1 LFSEQFAFEK
11 SALVNFVG
19 GGGKTAL
26 IHRLLLECSPPR
38 PAIYTTTTRIHPPHP
53 CDGFAILTSDD
64 TTYLK
69 MIAESIACQSFERV
83 WRLVITGSILS
94 PGLLRGVPPDFA
106 SRLDR
111 GLFSII
117 LNEAD
122 GARSMSIKVPHEAE
136 PVLMEGARY
145 LVPVIGIDCLQKP
158 LGPDVVFRWE
168 IAEKRLSLAAG
179 QPLTTKL
186 AAFLLM
192 NPAGVCKSWRPEMRI
207 VPYINKVDDD
217 AQDRLAESLA
227 RAILR
232 NEYFPVERVVW
243 GSLLTGRVASMNA

>member
-1 LFSEQFAFEK
+1 
-11 SALVNFVG
+11 
-19 GGGKTAL
+19 
-26 IHRLLLECSPPR
+26 
-38 PAIYTTTTRIHPPHP
+38 
-53 CDGFAILTSDD
+53 
-64 TTYLK
+64 
-69 MIAESIACQSFERV
+69 
-83 WRLVITGSILS
+83 
-94 PGLLRGVPPDFA
+94 
-106 SRLDR
+106 
-111 GLFSII
+111 
-117 LNEAD
+117 
-122 GARSMSIKVPHEAE
+122 
-136 PVLMEGARY
+136 
-145 LVPVIGIDCLQKP
+145 
-158 LGPDVVFRWE
+158 VFRWE